1 MSWHASSKQSKILKY
16 CRNIVNGLRDDDGES
31 LYGDRSSF
39 VSEYSRRDSAGEGL
53 RLFFKGHE
61 KKGSK
66 GSNVSTSTRKRQ
78 HPKPSARP
86 ETKVRSIV
94 HGCVVMVLTPSQV
107 FFSSSTHIGQ
117 LIDNLSRGVDAG
129 SFNIAPEHSQV
140 RPGHSTSSS
149 MGSENDA
156 RWTLEERR
164 LQQMLGSLVST
175 K

>member
-1 MSWHASSKQSKILKY
+1 MLKY
-16 CRNIVNGLRDDDGES
+16 HRNIVNGLRDDDGES
-31 LYGDRSSF
+31 FYGDRSSF
-39 VSEYSRRDSAGEGL
+39 VSEYSRRDSTSEGL

-78 HPKPSARP
+78 YPKPSARP
-86 ETKVRSIV
+86 ETKVRFVKHS
-94 HGCVVMVLTPSQV
+94 CVAQVLTPSQV

-149 MGSENDA
+149 IGSEHDA

-164 LQQMLGSLVST
+164 LQQLLGSLGST